1 MHPFVAAAFECSN
14 HKQLSYVSKCKIK
27 FAGIRFLK
35 KNQGYKFMEK
45 ILDLYNEI
53 YELKASNLGEGHTQ
67 TIDVLRH
74 IVNTEDNIR
83 KMKENIKK
91 TRKHNEFLQK

>member
-14 HKQLSYVSKCKIK
+14 NKQLSYVSKCKIK

-53 YELKASNLGEGHTQ
+53 YELKSRNIGEGHPQ

-74 IVNTEDNIR
+74 IVKIEHSIM

-91 TRKHNEFLQK
+91 TKKRNEFLQK